1 MAVVDEVTARA
12 AVAVGAPADALPIA
26 RLFVERAALDGQTV
40 LVHGAIV
47 KASHGIVGTNWYH
60 LQDGSGDAT
69 AGDHDLMVQSE
80 ARFEVGQRLSLRGRV
95 KADADLGFGYAYVVM
110 LEDAAPP
117 P

>member
-1 MAVVDEVTARA
+1 M
-12 AVAVGAPADALPIA
+12 AVGAPADAVAIA
-26 RLFVERAALDGQTV
+26 HLFAERAALDGQVV

-60 LQDGSGDAT
+60 LQDGSGDAK

-80 ARFEVGQRLSLRGRV
+80 ARFEVGQRLSLQGRV
-95 KADADLGFGYAYVVM
+95 RADADLGFGYAYVVM